1 MFSGRGAPVTEQQQT
16 GTPDSFIMTI
26 SFERTLMRDGRA
38 LLAMPPPDEH
48 LGRVLTACASLM
60 FAAALEQGIHK
71 RLIIASRGGVPDD
84 APNTMHTRAIRI
96 LAQPFRERMLA
107 LPKLLSYS
115 RCRLKWPSPHVQA
128 LHELVTLRNALCHV
142 SEEHLSV
149 TQDELTS
156 PNPFLQRL
164 MSKMVG
170 LYIWAEVTRT
180 DAERFEQAV
189 DRYLEEIVNH
199 PPKMVLTSGSLLV
212 PT

>member
-1 MFSGRGAPVTEQQQT
+1 MTEQQHT

-48 LGRVLTACASLM
+48 LGRVLTACASLL

-71 RLIIASRGGVPDD
+71 RLIIASRGGGPDD
-84 APNTMHTRAIRI
+84 APDTMHTRAKR
-96 LAQPFRERMLA
+96 LARPSRA
-107 LPKLLSYS
+107 PVGLPSSQLLTFGEM
-115 RCRLKWPSPHVQA
+115 PSPHVQA

-149 TQDELTS
+149 THDELTS
-156 PNPFLQRL
+156 PHPFLQRL

-212 PT
+212 LSTAQG